1 MSRLSRVLAPKPP
14 AAVLWDMD
22 GTLVDT
28 EPSWVAAEHAIVE
41 EAGGRWSEELA
52 AQLIGQD
59 LRVSAEFIRA
69 NSPVTDDPEDII
81 EALLDRV
88 IAAVHRDIPWRPG
101 ARELLLASR
110 RAALPSA
117 LVTMSWTRLVEPVVA
132 ALPPGTFAVIASGD
146 VVAHGKPHPEP
157 YLHAARALGL
167 DPREC
172 LAIEDSPTGVLS
184 ATRAGVPTLAV
195 RHLVEIPPTPG
206 ALPLSSLSGVTVDDL
221 GMLRDR
227 AAATFTPPRR

>member
-81 EALLDRV
+81 ERAT
-88 IAAVHRDIPWRPG
+88 ANWM
-101 ARELLLASR
+101 R
-110 RAALPSA
+110 RYFN
-117 LVTMSWTRLVEPVVA
+117 RQPVVTA
-132 ALPPGTFAVIASGD
+132 I
-146 VVAHGKPHPEP
+146 VVDA
-157 YLHAARALGL
+157 
-167 DPREC
+167 
-172 LAIEDSPTGVLS
+172 
-184 ATRAGVPTLAV
+184 
-195 RHLVEIPPTPG
+195 
-206 ALPLSSLSGVTVDDL
+206 
-221 GMLRDR
+221 
-227 AAATFTPPRR
+227 